1 MGGRLGNVPKGAGI
15 VRGNLMG
22 QAVQDGADIIKRFI
36 VVDGDRFRGP
46 MSKASD
52 TETIRIARTL
62 LGVYKLPQVE
72 IDDGDDARYVIA
84 ILMTISS
91 CGKTMR
97 KRLLMHVAI
106 CLAMAGWLAYHAIVD
121 SIPVSTIAIPIAAI
135 VAFAFVGTHVL
146 MSPFNDMIGRFGE
159 SIACLSDSGSYHVG
173 HDNGV
178 LAEVSYIVHSV
189 DEGVDVKT
197 AKADDASASSS
208 ADSDDAD
215 ADDGEQDA

>member
-1 MGGRLGNVPKGAGI
+1 MRGRLGNVSKGAGI

-36 VVDGDRFRGP
+36 VVDGDRFRGQ

-52 TETIRIARTL
+52 AETINIARTL
-62 LGVYKLPQVE
+62 LGAYKLPQVE
-72 IDDGDDARYVIA
+72 IDDRDDARYVIA
-84 ILMTISS
+84 ILMTISN

-106 CLAMAGWLAYHAIVD
+106 CLAMVGWLVYHAITN
-121 SIPVSTIAIPIAAI
+121 STPIATIAIPIVAI
-135 VAFAFVGTHVL
+135 VAFAIVGMHVL

-159 SIACLSDSGSYHVG
+159 SITCLSDSGTYHVG

-178 LAEVSYIVHSV
+178 LAEVSYIVHST
-189 DEGVDVKT
+189 DEHTDGKV
-197 AKADDASASSS
+197 ADDVSVPKSA
-208 ADSDDAD
+208 AEDAD
-215 ADDGEQDA
+215 EHGERQDI